1 MDDQSIRSLCRWLK
15 ETQGVTMP
23 SELLA
28 EPHAVV
34 SRIAALG
41 RAAAVKLPF
50 DIDPTGFTADLEKLA
65 ARYSSG
71 Q

>member
-1 MDDQSIRSLCRWLK
+1 
-15 ETQGVTMP
+15 MP

-34 SRIAALG
+34 SQIAALG